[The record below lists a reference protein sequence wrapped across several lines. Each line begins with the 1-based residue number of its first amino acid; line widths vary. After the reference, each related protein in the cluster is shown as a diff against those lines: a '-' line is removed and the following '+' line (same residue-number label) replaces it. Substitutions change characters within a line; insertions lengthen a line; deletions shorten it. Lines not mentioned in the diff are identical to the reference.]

1 MNRTIQLQDLDLKL
15 ARGGMRHKDEKRTKI
30 VRLRES
36 TFSELRKL
44 GEMGNDT
51 DDIVSMLLEFWEKH
65 HKERK

>member
-1 MNRTIQLQDLDLKL
+1 MSNAQQLQALESKM

-36 TFSELRKL
+36 TFEALRKW

-51 DDIVSMLLEFWEKH
+51 DDIVSMMLEFWEKG
-65 HKERK
+65 HKSK

>member
-1 MNRTIQLQDLDLKL
+1 MNKTIQLQDLDLKL
-15 ARGGMRHKDEKRTKI
+15 ARGGLHHKDEKRTRI

-51 DDIVSMLLEFWEKH
+51 DDIVSMLLEYWQKQ
-65 HKERK
+65 HKSK